1 MNYKKKQNVI
11 LLTTV
16 YPGIENY
23 FNDFISS
30 VNAQENSNFQLVII
44 NDNFKN
50 LESYLTK
57 ININKTHVFSSKQS
71 PEKNRIYG
79 IKKCKQLKC
88 LLFLLSDP
96 CAKILPNRCHI
107 NLKSIPKAPS

>member
-50 LESYLTK
+50 LES
-57 ININKTHVFSSKQS
+57 
-71 PEKNRIYG
+71 
-79 IKKCKQLKC
+79 
-88 LLFLLSDP
+88 
-96 CAKILPNRCHI
+96 
-107 NLKSIPKAPS
+107 